1 MKIGFD
7 AKRAF
12 NNHRGLGTYSR
23 ETIRILTTLAPEN
36 QYHLFTPC
44 VEMKFPYAS
53 QKNVTVH
60 EPGISFLGK
69 LFQDYWRTYRI
80 AWKADE
86 LKLDLYHG
94 LSHELPVGIE
104 KTKTRTVVTMHDL
117 LFIKQPELFSKIDC
131 AMYQKKYL
139 RSCKVANHIIAV
151 SEQTKRDLLELTGT
165 PEEKVE
171 VVYQG
176 CRPEFKMLV
185 SETQKKSLKAKYRLP
200 ENFLLNVGA
209 FETRKNQMLILK
221 ALKAGNIDMPLVIA
235 GRRTDFMKE
244 LQQYIAKNGLHSQV
258 RLLPDFPENELPA
271 LYQCATLFVF
281 PSTYEGFGIPVVEAM
296 TSGIPV
302 IAATGSCLEESGGPD
317 SVYVNPN
324 DEEELAARIKELLD
338 DEQRR
343 NSMMVKGL
351 GYAQRFS
358 DRSIADNLIR
368 IYKNLMP

>member
-244 LQQYIAKNGLHSQV
+244 LQQYIAKNGLHCQV

-368 IYKNLMP
+368 IYKNLLS

>member
-117 LFIKQPELFSKIDC
+117 LFIKQPALFSKIDC

-200 ENFLLNVGA
+200 DNFLLNVGA

-351 GYAQRFS
+351 NYAQRFS

-368 IYKNLMP
+368 IYKNLMS